1 MEEQIVGVLHF
12 HSKYKFGTN
21 AKRAE
26 YFLFKPLS
34 KKHDSYLVASS
45 VRERANQYAII
56 SFLKWD
62 KSKSKL
68 PYGQLVRLIG
78 PCDDLNNTYDAIIYK
93 HHLTTLAAKC
103 SREPLCIDSCPRRE
117 VCGVFSVD
125 PVGCQD
131 IDDALSYNDDIVGI
145 HIADV
150 SAYFAMYDIQVKNYS
165 SIYAPHRT
173 YNMIPDKFAQL
184 LCSLKPGERRFAFS
198 VFAKI
203 GPDGQVLESWFEK
216 TIVKSS
222 KAYDY
227 DELQQLIHSGSAG
240 QSETQLYKLGQ
251 LLGDNAAYDTHKMV
265 ENYMILANK
274 LVGKFLFERA
284 PPNTAIF
291 RVHEAKLN
299 HQHSSNVS
307 QEINDIL
314 TLLES
319 KAAVYT
325 TKDSASNYYQHA
337 GLGIQYYTHFTSPIR
352 RYVDVY
358 IHRLLHAVMLG
369 IPDTVQLPDVN
380 AINEYERNMKRA
392 QREFN
397 KIRLATTLTDE
408 NGTEIDGTIIEMN
421 DKAICIYF
429 ATFKIV
435 HWVNLVDKRFQS
447 LVKIE
452 LGRDADS
459 LIINGVIRLTK
470 FQTIRV
476 KLSSTM
482 YNDEIHK
489 KVSISIPV
497 VDELLFKE
505 CIETQH

>member
-12 HSKYKFGTN
+12 HSKYKYGTN

-34 KKHDSYLVASS
+34 KKQDSYLVASS
-45 VRERANQYAII
+45 KKERANQYAII

-93 HHLTTLAAKC
+93 HHLTTVAAKC
-103 SREPLCIDSCPRRE
+103 SREPLCIDSCSRRDMTDA
-117 VCGVFSVD
+117 CVFSVD

-131 IDDALSYNDDIVGI
+131 IDDALSYDKTENIVGI

-150 SAYFAMYDIQVKNYS
+150 SAYFGMYDIQVKNYS

-203 GPDGQVLESWFEK
+203 GPNGEVLESWFEK

-227 DELQQLIHSGSAG
+227 EELQQLIHSGSAG
-240 QSETQLYKLGQ
+240 QSETKLYELGKLFGSAM
-251 LLGDNAAYDTHKMV
+251 NYDTHKMV
-265 ENYMILANK
+265 ENYMVLANK

-291 RVHEAKLN
+291 RVHETKL
-299 HQHSSNVS
+299 QQEQQNVS

-319 KAAVYT
+319 NAAVYT
-325 TKDSASNYYQHA
+325 TKDSANYYHHA

-369 IPDTVQLPDVN
+369 IPDTVQLPDVD
-380 AINEYERNMKRA
+380 AINDYERNMKRA

-397 KIRLATTLTDE
+397 KIKLATTLTDE

-421 DKAICIYF
+421 DKAVCIYF

-452 LGRDADS
+452 LDRDDS

-497 VDELLFKE
+497 VDLLLKNV
-505 CIETQH
+505 